1 MPSRIGIREYTG
13 HVQRRTPART
23 EGRRVREMGIIRTLK
38 QAKRIVVI
46 VVGYT
51 ILIIGIA
58 LMVLPGP
65 AFIVIPV
72 GLGILATE
80 LVWARKL
87 VDKFKGRFDAMRDA
101 ARAKKARRQERK

>member
-1 MPSRIGIREYTG
+1 
-13 HVQRRTPART
+13 
-23 EGRRVREMGIIRTLK
+23 MGIIRTVK

-46 VVGYT
+46 VIGYT
-51 ILIIGIA
+51 ILFIGIA

-80 LVWARKL
+80 LVWARRL
-87 VDKFKGRFDAMRDA
+87 VDRFKGRFDAMRDR
-101 ARAKKARRQERK
+101 ARKRKSGSGGGK